1 MIVYWCRVLNII
13 SLTDK
18 ATVAKK
24 IFVLEDFAECTNKC
38 SCPVHTQY
46 ELYPNLQDRKWHTCV
61 HLTSLSSISNDPF
74 CDSLQACSLLWMG
87 RMFSLQTC
95 IISKLLSTSFLL
107 ILNPYMAWSYVHA
120 YCVDTAGRY
129 SRKPANPLQSMR
141 PFAMY
146 LHAAR
151 CIDLETWTA

>member
-1 MIVYWCRVLNII
+1 MRVPNII
-13 SLTDK
+13 
-18 ATVAKK
+18 VR
-24 IFVLEDFAECTNKC
+24 
-38 SCPVHTQY
+38 H
-46 ELYPNLQDRKWHTCV
+46 LQD
-61 HLTSLSSISNDPF
+61 SNDSF
-74 CDSLQACSLLWMG
+74 CDSLQACSSVQCSLLWWMG

-107 ILNPYMAWSYVHA
+107 ILNPYMASSYVHA

-151 CIDLETWTA
+151 CIDLETWTAQISFLSSETLFLGSYGTTKRLFN